1 MGTENETPAETPPAQ
16 QETPSVPPAQQGPS
30 LAELQAQI
38 QQLNQQL
45 STVGSTVAT
54 LVQPPKP
61 ASQEENIPED
71 PVYRAVAQLQQT
83 TAAQNAELD
92 RLQYLRAL
100 DELGEDIGANERQLV
115 EETYK
120 NYRVAGHNVS
130 WMQALQGVV
139 GLARMKELASKAPQ
153 RAEARRAR
161 RAMNEETLEGS
172 RSTRNTPNLPDP
184 EKMTLNDRLEKYWP
198 EALKD
203 GF

>member
-1 MGTENETPAETPPAQ
+1 MGTENETPVETPPAQ
-16 QETPSVPPAQQGPS
+16 QETPAVSQQPAGPS
-30 LAELQAQI
+30 LAELQTQI
-38 QQLNQQL
+38 QQLNQQM
-45 STVGSTVAT
+45 TVMGSALAANT
-54 LVQPPKP
+54 QPPKP
-61 ASQEENIPED
+61 TAQEETIPED

-100 DELGEDIGANERQLV
+100 DELGEDIDANARQLV

-120 NYRVAGHNVS
+120 NYRTAGHNVS

-184 EKMTLNDRLEKYWP
+184 EKMTLDDRLEKYWP
-198 EALKD
+198 EALKG